1 MDGAGSAVA
10 RPDATTIAPSRAA
23 GSSLRLIFVA
33 TFVLN
38 GSTSVIFALI
48 SDLQDAVGLS
58 TASLGLIAATGFIVG
73 LAAGLVVAPWADRGW
88 AKRLLLGGLALSAV
102 GGIGFAMAHSLA
114 ALLVSRALIGAAAG
128 CFLPAARAIV
138 AGFDPARAGE
148 NLGRLARVDLAGFS
162 SGPIIG
168 GVLFSIVGLRGH
180 VRLLRRRRRR
190 RARRARPP
198 PAADAGDEQR
208 VLPAQRQPP
217 APPAGRRGDAPRPR
231 PVPARSGCSTRCG
244 TAT

>member
-1 MDGAGSAVA
+1 MDGASSAVA
-10 RPDATTIAPSRAA
+10 RPDATTIGPSRAA

-48 SDLQDAVGLS
+48 SDLQDTVGLS

-88 AKRLLLGGLALSAV
+88 AKRLLLGGLALSAI
-102 GGIGFAMAHSLA
+102 GGVGFAMAHSLA

-162 SGPIIG
+162 SGPIVG
-168 GVLFSIVGLRGH
+168 GVLFSIVGLRGTF
-180 VRLLRRRRRR
+180 VFFAVVAAVALVVLAPAPCRRWR
-190 RARRARPP
+190 RAVSPPGRASASCATAGWSWRRCSRWPCSCP
-198 PAADAGDEQR
+198 
-208 VLPAQRQPP
+208 
-217 APPAGRRGDAPRPR
+217 
-231 PVPARSGCSTRCG
+231 SGCSTRCG
-244 TAT
+244 IAT